1 MKLTRRRGSKMV
13 TLHTFDLCKKLHEL
27 KPDWTPED
35 RLFIRREGDN
45 PEVVKDPKFVYR
57 VDQAPRFTADYLLE
71 KLPNRILDGFD
82 YGMLTLSTRQGSFR
96 YGWVASYDNDAG
108 YPIGDICGVAETA
121 LDALLELTIEM
132 IERGEI

>member
-1 MKLTRRRGSKMV
+1 MV

-27 KPDWTPED
+27 RPDWTPED

>member
-1 MKLTRRRGSKMV
+1 MV
-13 TLHTFDLCKKLHEL
+13 TLQTFKLCKKLHEL
-27 KPDWTPED
+27 RPDWTPED

-45 PEVVKDPKFVYR
+45 PEIVKDPKFVYR
-57 VDQAPRFTADYLLE
+57 FDEAPRFTVDYLLE

>member
-1 MKLTRRRGSKMV
+1 MV

-57 VDQAPRFTADYLLE
+57 FDEAPRFTADYLLE

-82 YGMLTLSTRQGSFR
+82 YGMLTLSARQGSFR

-132 IERGEI
+132 FERGEI

>member
-1 MKLTRRRGSKMV
+1 MV
-13 TLHTFDLCKKLHEL
+13 MLQTFDLCKQLHKL
-27 KPDWTPED
+27 KPDWQTVGDYVIKFKGDDPRVYHD
-35 RLFIRREGDN
+35 DIRRTCYDWA
-45 PEVVKDPKFVYR
+45 PEY
-57 VDQAPRFTADYLLE
+57 TIDYLLE
-71 KLPNRILDGFD
+71 KLPNCIVNGADL
-82 YGMLTLSTRQGSFR
+82 GMLMLSARQGSFR

>member
-1 MKLTRRRGSKMV
+1 MV

-35 RLFIRREGDN
+35 RLFIQREGDN

>member
-1 MKLTRRRGSKMV
+1 MV
-13 TLHTFDLCKKLHEL
+13 TLQTFDLCKQLHQL

>member
-1 MKLTRRRGSKMV
+1 MV
-13 TLHTFDLCKKLHEL
+13 TLQTFKLCKQLHEL
-27 KPDWTPED
+27 RPGWTPED
-35 RLFIRREGDN
+35 RLFIRREGEL
-45 PEVVKDPKFVYR
+45 PEVVKGVSLAKSFDE
-57 VDQAPRFTADYLLE
+57 APRFTVDYLLE

-132 IERGEI
+132 IKSEEI

>member
-1 MKLTRRRGSKMV
+1 MV

>member
-1 MKLTRRRGSKMV
+1 MV
-13 TLHTFDLCKKLHEL
+13 TLRTFDLCKQLHEL
-27 KPDWTPED
+27 KPGWTPED
-35 RLFIRREGDN
+35 RLFIRREGEL
-45 PEVVKDPKFVYR
+45 PEIIKGVSFIFRFDE
-57 VDQAPRFTADYLLE
+57 APRFTVDYLLE

-121 LDALLELTIEM
+121 LDAVLRMAIEM
-132 IERGEI
+132 AERTEI

>member
-1 MKLTRRRGSKMV
+1 MV

-57 VDQAPRFTADYLLE
+57 FDEAPRFTADYLLE

-82 YGMLTLSTRQGSFR
+82 YGMLTLSARQGSFR

-132 IERGEI
+132 VERGEI

>member
-1 MKLTRRRGSKMV
+1 MV
-13 TLHTFDLCKKLHEL
+13 TLQTFELCKQLHEL

>member
-1 MKLTRRRGSKMV
+1 MV
-13 TLHTFDLCKKLHEL
+13 TLQTFDLCKQLHEL

-35 RLFIRREGDN
+35 RLFIRRKGDN
-45 PEVVKDPKFVYR
+45 PEIVKDPKFVYR

-132 IERGEI
+132 VERGEI

>member
-1 MKLTRRRGSKMV
+1 MV
-13 TLHTFDLCKKLHEL
+13 TLQTFKLCKKLHEL
-27 KPDWTPED
+27 RPGWTPED

-57 VDQAPRFTADYLLE
+57 FDEALRFTADYLLE

-82 YGMLTLSTRQGSFR
+82 YGMLTLSARQGSFR

-121 LDALLELTIEM
+121 LDALLEITIEM
-132 IERGEI
+132 VERGEI

>member
-1 MKLTRRRGSKMV
+1 MV
-13 TLHTFDLCKKLHEL
+13 TTLETFDFCKQLHEL
-27 KPDWTPED
+27 KPGWTPED
-35 RLFIRREGDN
+35 RLFIRREGEL
-45 PEVVKDPKFVYR
+45 PEVMKGVSLAKSFDE
-57 VDQAPRFTADYLLE
+57 APRFTADYLLE

>member
-1 MKLTRRRGSKMV
+1 MV
-13 TLHTFDLCKKLHEL
+13 TLQTFKLCKKLHEL
-27 KPDWTPED
+27 KPDWIPED

-45 PEVVKDPKFVYR
+45 PEIVKDPKFVYR

-82 YGMLTLSTRQGSFR
+82 YGMLTLSARQGSFR

-132 IERGEI
+132 AERTEI